1 MQGLVYQLST
11 LTLLLPGP
19 ALIFKLALQ
28 GHTKSGW
35 STTWLWVHA
44 RHNNNMYSDSDT
56 GNDNSSSNS
65 NNDNNNTNNDDEFA
79 FQLMMS

>member
-1 MQGLVYQLST
+1 MQGLVCQAST
-11 LTLLLPGP
+11 LTLLPLGP
-19 ALIFKLALQ
+19 ALLSKLALQ

-35 STTWLWVHA
+35 STTWLWIHA
-44 RHNNNMYSDSDT
+44 QYNSNMYSDSDS

-65 NNDNNNTNNDDEFA
+65 NNDNNNTNNDDEFT